1 MRSCLAHAH
10 PHDALLSGHL
20 LHLHNDMMLRNQIS
34 VVVVAAVD
42 VVGVVDGYGG
52 DDDDGDDDDDG
63 MTMMMM
69 MIVLVM
75 EIGN

>member
-34 VVVVAAVD
+34 VVVV
-42 VVGVVDGYGG
+42 VDGYGG
-52 DDDDGDDDDDG
+52 DDDDGDDDDDE

-69 MIVLVM
+69 VM
-75 EIGN
+75 MMMR